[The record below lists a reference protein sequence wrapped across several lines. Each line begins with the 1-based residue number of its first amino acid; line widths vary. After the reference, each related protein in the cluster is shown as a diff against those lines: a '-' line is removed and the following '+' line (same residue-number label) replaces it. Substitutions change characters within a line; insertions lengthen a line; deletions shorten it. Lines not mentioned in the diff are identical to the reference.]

1 MTSRR
6 RIDLEQTKRSLIY
19 KTLTSESDFS
29 RPRQFDSRKLNFF
42 ECDYDSR
49 ESSIRAVGRD
59 KRSLIKKNNEI
70 IET

>member
-6 RIDLEQTKRSLIY
+6 RIDLRQTKRSLIY

-42 ECDYDSR
+42 EYDYDPP
-49 ESSIRAVGRD
+49 ESFIRAAGRD